1 MRAGTRAGQLPN
13 CATFGSELGVS
24 RRTLM
29 RDLDFLRE
37 EEKAPLA
44 YDASTGGYKLT
55 DVTYTGNDPGNLRAQ
70 GVDPLA
76 SLLDAGGQGPGP
88 TRTPN

>member
-1 MRAGTRAGQLPN
+1 MSRRDPNGFTRAGQLPN

-29 RDLDFLRE
+29 RDLDFLRD

-55 DVTYTGNDPGNLRAQ
+55 DVT
-70 GVDPLA
+70 
-76 SLLDAGGQGPGP
+76 
-88 TRTPN
+88 